1 MSANSTQLIHE
12 LRADFETLL
21 NLVSGPTARTATV
34 DQMERS
40 LFRHLLRVGRKLLRL
55 FLACRV
61 QAESHAPQWGWQRQK
76 LPYHAQKAVDY
87 FSVFGKVA
95 VARAYFYA
103 PGQAGK
109 CPLDR
114 ALSLPER
121 CYSDLLMEC
130 AELLAVDS
138 AYDKAV
144 GVLARLLGVNPS
156 VLAVETAVA
165 EHSQVVSAFYA
176 QQEPFPRHEEGP
188 ILVAQ
193 ADGKGVPLV
202 RPEGEVPK
210 VRRGKGDKKTRKK
223 EAIAVALYTI
233 DPYPRT
239 PHDVV
244 AALFREKPPR
254 AGRPAPQHKQV
265 FASLDGKAA
274 ALRRLAQWAA
284 KREGAHTR
292 SGQRVALTDG
302 AEALQAQM
310 QGHLP
315 DFPLVLD
322 IIHVVEHLWMAGTA
336 LYGETDPHREAWV
349 KTQAL
354 DILSSRA
361 QAVIERLE
369 DNARILTPESR
380 AAKALRREAG
390 YLQRNLPFMDYARY
404 LKNGWPIGTG
414 VVEGACR
421 HLVKDRMELSG
432 MRWTI
437 AGAEALLALRAVNE
451 NGDWEAFHHFRRQR
465 RHKQLYGKPLN
476 ETWIDPVERL
486 EINQI

>member
-21 NLVSGPTARTATV
+21 NLVSGSTARTATV

-40 LFRHLLRVGRKLLRL
+40 LFRHLLRMGRKLLRL

-61 QAESHAPQWGWQRQK
+61 QAESHAPQWGWQRQT

-144 GVLARLLGVNPS
+144 GVLARLLGVNLS

-165 EHSQVVSAFYA
+165 EHSQAVLAFYA
-176 QQEPFPRHEEGP
+176 QQAPFPRREEGP

-202 RPEGEVPK
+202 RPDGDAPK

-233 DPYPRT
+233 ARYVRT
-239 PHDVV
+239 PQEVV
-244 AALFREKPPR
+244 AALFREKSPL
-254 AGRPAPQHKQV
+254 GNRPTPQHKQV

-274 ALRRLAQWAA
+274 ALRRLARWAT
-284 KREGAHTR
+284 KRDGPHIQ
-292 SGQRVALTDG
+292 QRVALTDG
-302 AEALQAQM
+302 AEALQDQM
-310 QGHLP
+310 QAHLP
-315 DFPLVLD
+315 GFPLVLD
-322 IIHVVEHLWMAGTA
+322 IIHVVEHLWTAGTA
-336 LYGETDPHREAWV
+336 LYGETDPHRAEWV

-354 DILSSRA
+354 DILSSCA
-361 QAVIERLE
+361 PAVIERLE
-369 DNARILTPESR
+369 AHARTLAPESQ

-432 MRWTI
+432 MRWTV

-451 NGDWEAFHHFRRQR
+451 NGDWEAFHRFRRQR

>member
-1 MSANSTQLIHE
+1 MSFNSTQMIHD
-12 LRADFETLL
+12 LRADFEHLL
-21 NLVSGPTARTATV
+21 DLTTGPTARTATI

-40 LFRHLLRVGRKLLRL
+40 LWRHLLRMGRKLLLL
-55 FLACRV
+55 FLAGRA
-61 QAESHAPQWGWQRQK
+61 QTESHTPQRGGPRWKW
-76 LPYHAQKAVDY
+76 PYHSQKSVDY
-87 FSVFGKVA
+87 FSVFGKVTF
-95 VARAYFYA
+95 ARAYFYV
-103 PGQAGK
+103 PGQGGT

-144 GVLARLLGVNPS
+144 QVLARLLGIDLPL
-156 VLAVETAVA
+156 LAVETAMT
-165 EHSQVVSAFYA
+165 EHSPAVLAFYA
-176 QQEPFPRHEEGP
+176 QREAFPCPEEGP

-202 RPEGEVPK
+202 RQAETRPK

-233 DPYPRT
+233 EPYPRT
-239 PHDVV
+239 PDDVV
-244 AALFREKPPR
+244 AALFQEHPPR
-254 AGRPAPQHKQV
+254 VERPTPCHKQV

-274 ALRRLAQWAA
+274 ALQRLARWAA
-284 KREGAHTR
+284 KRDGPYIRH
-292 SGQRVALTDG
+292 RVALTDG
-302 AEALQAQM
+302 AEALQDQM
-310 QGHLP
+310 RRRLP
-315 DFPLVLD
+315 GFTLVLD
-322 IIHVVEHLWMAGTA
+322 IIHVVEHLWKAGTA
-336 LYGETDPHREAWV
+336 LYGETDPQRAEWV
-349 KTQAL
+349 KAQTL
-354 DILSSRA
+354 DILFSRTET
-361 QAVIERLE
+361 VIERLE
-369 DNARILTPESR
+369 DQARTLSPAGQ

-390 YLQRNLPFMDYARY
+390 YLQRNRPFMDYARY

-414 VVEGACR
+414 VVEGTCR

-432 MRWTI
+432 MRWTV

-451 NGDWEAFHHFRRQR
+451 NGDWEAFHRFRRQR